1 MTMPRHAL
9 RLLLTFIAP
18 ARWLIA
24 SRRRADVPVNVAY
37 RAASLSLTWR
47 LALRWLVPAFRVLGL
62 IALALA
68 AAGPFDWQSS
78 QWVDTEG
85 IAIELVVDRSGSMLA
100 DDYTLDGRRISRLEA
115 VREAAGQLIV
125 GDSESRARSADS
137 IGLVTFAAEP
147 EVACPLTIDQ
157 EAVVAQ
163 LERTGAAADYREDG
177 TAIGD
182 AWALSVAELRAL
194 EQSLQRDDAERTLT
208 KVAVLLT
215 DGQHNAGRLAPGQA
229 AELARRF
236 GVRTYV
242 IGLEPRDLGSEAARQ
257 RVSAERERL
266 RSLSAA
272 TGGQLYTVSDM
283 RSLRNV
289 YAEIDALERTKIAQ
303 QRLITRRHW
312 AVDYFE
318 IGPFAV
324 PPLALIALALLALES
339 ILAWTLFLEVP

>member
-1 MTMPRHAL
+1 MMKPRRSH
-9 RLLLTFIAP
+9 RLLLQLIAP
-18 ARWLIA
+18 ARWLFA
-24 SRRRADVPVNVAY
+24 SRCRADLPVNVAY

-47 LALRWLVPAFRVLGL
+47 LGLRWLVPAFRVLGL
-62 IALALA
+62 IALVLA
-68 AAGPFDWQSS
+68 ATGPSDWQSA
-78 QWVDTEG
+78 QWVDSQG

-100 DDYTLDGRRISRLEA
+100 DDYTLDGRRVSRLDA
-115 VREAAGQLIV
+115 VRAAAGRFIV
-125 GDSESRARSADS
+125 GDTEPRSRSADS

-182 AWALSVAELRAL
+182 AWALAVAELRAL
-194 EQSLQRDDAERTLT
+194 EQSLQSADAQRTLT

-215 DGQHNAGRLAPGQA
+215 DGEHNAGRLTPGQA

-242 IGLEPRDLGSEAARQ
+242 IGLEPRDLGSETARQ
-257 RVSAERERL
+257 RVAAERDHL

-324 PPLALIALALLALES
+324 PPLALIALALLALE
-339 ILAWTLFLEVP
+339 